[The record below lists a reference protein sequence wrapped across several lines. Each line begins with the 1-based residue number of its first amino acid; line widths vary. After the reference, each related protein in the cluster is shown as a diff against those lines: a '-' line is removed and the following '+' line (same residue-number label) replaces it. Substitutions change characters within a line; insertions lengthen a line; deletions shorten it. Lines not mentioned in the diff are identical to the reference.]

1 MNDPAYRNL
10 LSTLIG
16 RFAAQDSTPL
26 IDDIRTLAEQL
37 APMLGYTGPIGPVV
51 EEARE
56 NISHRLG
63 EGVSLVLTDADHD
76 PDWVRKRDIKWTYAD
91 NYERYLREENLPGK
105 VVETLMQVSL
115 KVASHLQD
123 PLKEGRWDRR
133 GLVIGHVQS
142 GKTANYLGLVARA
155 ADAGYRFIVIVA
167 GIHNNLRMQ
176 TQERVD
182 AGFVGRVS
190 SSIVRERLKQ
200 RGQTPSIGVGNYSGH
215 PHPVT
220 LTTTDSD
227 FRKAIANT
235 TGSALKDW
243 SKPVVIVIKKNVS
256 TLRALNGWLKDF
268 NREVGQTQIADV
280 PMLFVDDE
288 ADNASVN
295 TNKPELSPTST
306 NRLIRETLALFHKS
320 SYVGYTATPFAN
332 IFINPDAYDNDT
344 LQDLF
349 PRHFI
354 HCLDAPTNYFGSD
367 RIFLDG
373 DRSKRH
379 LRAIRD
385 CEDVIPLSHP
395 KDHGVDELP
404 GSLRQA
410 IRTFFLVRAI
420 RNIRMQDG
428 KHSSMLINVSRFTDV
443 QKEVRRLVETYRT
456 TLSEA
461 IEANAALP
469 EGVALRN
476 AHLRE
481 LRATWE
487 EEFAECEEDWPE
499 IQAQLH
505 RAASSIRT
513 IVVNSK
519 SDEGL
524 NYAEYA
530 ERGEAL
536 SVIAIGG
543 LSLSR
548 GLTLEGLAVSY
559 MYRNTRMYDT
569 LLQMG
574 RWFGY
579 RPGYEDLCRVWLSD
593 ESIGWYSHI
602 AESTEE
608 LRGSIKEMNRV
619 GASPE
624 TFGLM
629 VQSHPDALLVTAANK
644 MRDAQELPLS
654 VSYDGKLVETHVVPD
669 AVAATDHNTDLYQ
682 ALWSTLS
689 NHHADKRVVSAG
701 LSKPYC
707 EVWRNVP
714 VEVISNFLAS
724 FTAHPDRK
732 PGIAS
737 AIGYLQKTQGD
748 LATGDIAFMSL
759 KGETANPLLLGDFR
773 MQVQRRSAGLEKGGK
788 TVRKPLSAG
797 GFYVT
802 NKQRVAGPGD
812 ESVGLDA
819 AEIEMARRIAV
830 DDDRKAPIDR
840 HFRNVRVRGRPLL
853 MLHLLEITDPLDG
866 DKTLLERVPA
876 LGISFPHTG
885 LYKTVE
891 YVVNKVMLDQLRA
904 DLEDGPDEGDDFD
917 REDMQS

>member
-10 LSTLIG
+10 LAALIG
-16 RFAAQDSTPL
+16 RFAAQEATPS
-26 IDDIRTLAEQL
+26 IGDIQALAEQL
-37 APMLGYTGPIGPVV
+37 APILGYAGPIGPLV

-63 EGVSLVLTDADHD
+63 EGVSLVLQDADHD
-76 PDWVRKRDIKWTYAD
+76 ADWIRKRDIPWAYSD
-91 NYERYLREENLPGK
+91 NYERYLREDGLPGK

-123 PLKEGRWDRR
+123 PLKEGKWDRR

-190 SSIVRERLKQ
+190 SAVARERLKQ
-200 RGQTPSIGVGNYSGH
+200 LGRTSDIGVGTYPGH
-215 PHPVT
+215 PRPVT

-256 TLRALNGWLKDF
+256 TLKALNGWLKDF
-268 NREVGQTQIADV
+268 NRDVGQTQIADV

-295 TNKPELSPTST
+295 TNKPELSPTRT
-306 NRLIRETLALFHKS
+306 NRLIRETLSLFHKS

-332 IFINPDAYDNDT
+332 IFINPDAYDKDT

-367 RIFLDG
+367 RIFLDEQ
-373 DRSKRH
+373 RSKLH
-379 LRAIRD
+379 LRTIRD
-385 CEDVIPLSHP
+385 CEDVIPLKHTR
-395 KDHGVDELP
+395 DHGIDELP
-404 GSLRQA
+404 ASLRQA
-410 IRTFFLVRAI
+410 IRVFFLVRSI
-420 RNIRMQDG
+420 RNLRGQLG
-428 KHSSMLINVSRFTDV
+428 KHTSMLINVSRFTDV

-456 TLSEA
+456 TLAEA

-469 EGVALRN
+469 EAVALRN
-476 AHLRE
+476 SHLRD
-481 LRATWE
+481 LRTTWE
-487 EEFAECEEDWPE
+487 EEFAEGKESWPE
-499 IQAQLH
+499 IQAALH
-505 RAASSIRT
+505 GAASSIRT
-513 IVVNSK
+513 VVVNSK

-524 NYAEYA
+524 NYAEFA
-530 ERGEAL
+530 ERGEAM
-536 SVIAIGG
+536 SVIALGG

-602 AESTEE
+602 AESTDE
-608 LRGSIKEMNRV
+608 LRDSIKEMNRE
-619 GASPE
+619 GRSPE

-644 MRDAQELPLS
+644 MRNAQEIPLS
-654 VSYDGKLVETHVVPD
+654 VSYDGKLMETYVVPD
-669 AVAATDHNTDLYQ
+669 ADAATRHNIELYT
-682 ALWSTLS
+682 ALWNTLNS
-689 NHHADKRVVSAG
+689 EHADKKVTSPDV
-701 LSKPYC
+701 SKPYC
-707 EVWRNVP
+707 KVWRSVP
-714 VEVISNFLAS
+714 TDILSNFLAS

-732 PGIAS
+732 PAVAS
-737 AIGYLQKTQGD
+737 AIGYLQKT
-748 LATGDIAFMSL
+748 ATDFATCDVAFMSL
-759 KGETANPLLLGDFR
+759 KGSTATPLVLDGFR
-773 MQVQRRSAGLEKGGK
+773 MEVQRRTAGFDKDGK
-788 TVRKPLSAG
+788 QIRKPVAASG
-797 GFYVT
+797 YYVT
-802 NKQRVAGPGD
+802 SKQRVAGRGD
-812 ESVGLDA
+812 ESVGLTPEEVGRAHRIA
-819 AEIEMARRIAV
+819 AEDEKPV
-830 DDDRKAPIDR
+830 SDR
-840 HFRNVRVRGRPLL
+840 HFRHVDVRGRPLL
-853 MLHLLEITDPLDG
+853 MLHLLDITDPLDE
-866 DKTLLERVPA
+866 KKVLLLRAPA
-876 LGISFPHTG
+876 IGISFPHTG
-885 LYKTVE
+885 KYRTVE

>member
-10 LSTLIG
+10 LATLIG
-16 RFAAQDSTPL
+16 RFAAQDETPS
-26 IDDIRTLAEQL
+26 IDDIRALAVQL
-37 APMLGYTGPIGPVV
+37 APMLGYAGAIDPLV

-63 EGVSLVLTDADHD
+63 EGVSLVLPDADHD
-76 PDWVRKRDIKWTYAD
+76 ADWVRKRDIQWTYSN
-91 NYERYLREENLPGK
+91 NYERYLREDGLPGK
-105 VVETLMQVSL
+105 VVDTLMQVSL

-123 PLKEGRWDRR
+123 PLKEGKWDRR

-190 SSIVRERLKQ
+190 SAVVRERYKQ
-200 RGQTPSIGVGNYSGH
+200 LGRTSNIGVGTYPGH

-220 LTTTDSD
+220 LTTTDND

-243 SKPVVIVIKKNVS
+243 TKPVVVVIKKNVS

-295 TNKPELSPTST
+295 TNKPELDPTST
-306 NRLIRETLALFHKS
+306 NKLIRETLSLFHKS

-332 IFINPDAYDNDT
+332 IFINPDSYDPDT

-367 RIFLDG
+367 RIFLDEE
-373 DRSKRH
+373 RSKLH
-379 LRAIRD
+379 LRTIRD
-385 CEDVIPLSHP
+385 CEDVIPLKHP
-395 KDHGVDELP
+395 KDHGIDDLP
-404 GSLRQA
+404 ASLREA
-410 IRTFFLVRAI
+410 IRAFFIVRSI
-420 RNIRMQDG
+420 RNLRGQVG
-428 KHSSMLINVSRFTDV
+428 KHTSMLINVSRFTDV
-443 QKEVRRLVETYRT
+443 QKELRRLVETYRT

-469 EGVALRN
+469 EVDALRN
-476 AHLRE
+476 THLRD

-487 EEFAECEEDWPE
+487 KEFAGGEENWPE
-499 IQAQLH
+499 IQAELH
-505 RAASSIRT
+505 GAASSIRT
-513 IVVNSK
+513 VVVNSK

-524 NYAEYA
+524 NYAEHS

-536 SVIAIGG
+536 NVIAIGG

-602 AESTEE
+602 AESTDE
-608 LRGSIKEMNRV
+608 LRDSIKEMNRV

-654 VSYDGKLVETHVVPD
+654 VSYDGKLLETYVVPD
-669 AVAATDHNTDLYQ
+669 ADAATQHNIELYR
-682 ALWSTLS
+682 ALWNTLNS
-689 NHHADKRVVSAG
+689 EHVDKRVTATDA
-701 LSKPYC
+701 SKPYC
-707 EVWRNVP
+707 KVWRGVP
-714 VEVISNFLAS
+714 TDILSNFLAS

-732 PGIAS
+732 PAIAS
-737 AIGYLQKTQGD
+737 AIGYLQKTAAD
-748 LATGDIAFMSL
+748 FATGDIAFMSL
-759 KGETANPLLLGDFR
+759 KNKTSTSLVLGNFR
-773 MQVQRRSAGLEKGGK
+773 MEVQQRTAGFDKEGK
-788 TVRKPLSAG
+788 QIRKPIAASG
-797 GFYVT
+797 YYVT
-802 NKQRVAGPGD
+802 SKQRVAGRGD
-812 ESVGLDA
+812 ESVGLTPEEVERAHKVA
-819 AEIEMARRIAV
+819 AEDKKPV
-830 DDDRKAPIDR
+830 SDR
-840 HFRNVRVRGRPLL
+840 HFRHVDVRGRPLL
-853 MLHLLEITDPLDG
+853 MLHLLEITDPID
-866 DKTLLERVPA
+866 DKVLLQRAPA
-876 LGISFPHTG
+876 IGISFPHTG
-885 LYKTVE
+885 QYRTVE
-891 YVVNKVMLDQLRA
+891 YVVNKVMLDQLKA
-904 DLEDGPDEGDDFD
+904 DLEDGSDEGDDFD